1 MTLEELLKDSPRLHR
16 IGSEPISYRLADRA
30 LLFID
35 QTVNENSQTLE
46 TGAGISTILF
56 AIKKANH
63 TCIVPDPDLVS
74 RISSYCA
81 RMMVSVGRIDFRID
95 KSERTLP
102 VLPIDQLDLVL
113 IDGSHAFPTPF
124 IDWYY
129 TADRLRV
136 GGMMMIDDTQLWT
149 GHALKRFLIQEP
161 EWELVEDVSARTAI
175 FVKQKEYNHEKWWG
189 QQAYVVQNSKWL
201 IRASEVR
208 QALEMLGQREFG
220 KLIEKVNAR
229 IRK

>member
-1 MTLEELLKDSPRLHR
+1 
-16 IGSEPISYRLADRA
+16 
-30 LLFID
+30 
-35 QTVNENSQTLE
+35 
-46 TGAGISTILF
+46 
-56 AIKKANH
+56 
-63 TCIVPDPDLVS
+63 
-74 RISSYCA
+74 
-81 RMMVSVGRIDFRID
+81 MMVSVGRIDFRIE

-129 TADRLRV
+129 TADKLRV

-149 GHALKRFLIQEP
+149 GHALKSFLIQEP

-208 QALEMLGQREFG
+208 QALEMLGQGEFG
-220 KLIEKVNAR
+220 KLIAKVNAR